1 MTRVFVVLSH
11 IRDTTFSYE
20 LSERIALA
28 DDIDVTVV
36 SYYDSSPAE
45 AALAANTNVGL
56 IPLGADSRA
65 DPAAIRH
72 LRRVLTIGEYDILHT
87 HHNFV
92 GSLARL
98 LTPREKAI
106 VDTEHADHKDHYSLP
121 QVLVN
126 LPTLPRADRIIANSE
141 QTLRSLYTVERLL
154 TRNRLGVIYNGI
166 DVDRIDRAIATPD
179 NPYEIPETR
188 ITCVGRFSETKNQ
201 SLLLRAFASVTT
213 SDADVRLTLV
223 GDGPLRSDLE
233 ALAQSLGVRDAV
245 EFTGFIDRDAV
256 YQLLA
261 ASDLYVQPSL
271 SEGFCMA
278 VVEAM
283 ACRVPV
289 VVSEIDVFHEIVG
302 DAGAF
307 ADPRRPEA
315 FAGQLHDLLEDTDR
329 TTALADRAFERAR
342 TRFPLEKTATEY
354 RRLYRDLVD
363 GHPQP

>member
-1 MTRVFVVLSH
+1 MTRVLVVLSH

-28 DDIDVTVV
+28 DDLDVTVV
-36 SYYDSSPAE
+36 SYYDASPAE
-45 AALAANTNVGL
+45 AALAPETNVEL
-56 IPLGADSRA
+56 IPLGAESRT

-72 LRRVLTIGEYDILHT
+72 LRWVLTTGEYDVLHT

-98 LTPREKAI
+98 LAPRHIAI
-106 VDTEHADHKDHYSLP
+106 VDTEHADHKEHYSLP

-126 LPTLPRADRIIANSE
+126 LPTLPRADRIVANSA
-141 QTLRSLYTVERLL
+141 QTLRSLYAVERLL
-154 TRNRLGVIYNGI
+154 TRGRLGVIYNGI
-166 DVDRIDRAIATPD
+166 DVARIDRAIAIPE
-179 NPYEIPETR
+179 NPYEIAGAR

-201 SLLLRAFASVTT
+201 SLLLRAFASVASTDT
-213 SDADVRLTLV
+213 DVRLTLV

-233 ALAQSLGVRDAV
+233 ALARSLGVRDAV
-245 EFTGFIDRDAV
+245 EFTGFIERDAV

-283 ACRVPV
+283 ACRLPV
-289 VVSEIDVFHEIVG
+289 VVSDIDVFDEIVG
-302 DAGAF
+302 DAGAV
-307 ADPRRPEA
+307 ANPRRPEA
-315 FAGQLHDLLEDTDR
+315 FAKQLRDLLADTDR
-329 TTALADRAFERAR
+329 ATALADRAYERAR
-342 TRFPLEKTATEY
+342 SRFPLEKTAAEY
-354 RRLYRDLVD
+354 RSLYRELAD
-363 GHPQP
+363 GHSTR